1 MKKSILPLLIAS
13 LFATACDPGY
23 SFDFAI
29 DNRTDQGV
37 TIQTMDNT
45 RPNLKSVYA
54 PAKSDTVV
62 FGGSGMG
69 FAEIAEIST
78 SIRTGIYGDSVK
90 VTFDNGRY
98 LKYYIGNDTNGGLY
112 CFADTNAL
120 GTRYRYAPRMNTR
133 MFKGRAGYCRYTL
146 VITNDD
152 YNRSE

>member
-1 MKKSILPLLIAS
+1 MKKSILPLLMTS

-29 DNRTDQGV
+29 DNHADQGV
-37 TIQTMDNT
+37 TIQTLDNSHS
-45 RPNLKSVYA
+45 NLKSVYA

-78 SIRTGIYGDSVK
+78 SIRMGIYGDSVK
-90 VTFDNGRY
+90 VTFDDGRY
-98 LKYYIGNDTNGGLY
+98 LKYYIGDDTNGGLY
-112 CFADTNAL
+112 SFADTNGL

-152 YNRSE
+152 YSRSE

>member
-1 MKKSILPLLIAS
+1 
-13 LFATACDPGY
+13 
-23 SFDFAI
+23 
-29 DNRTDQGV
+29 
-37 TIQTMDNT
+37 
-45 RPNLKSVYA
+45 
-54 PAKSDTVV
+54 
-62 FGGSGMG
+62 MG

-98 LKYYIGNDTNGGLY
+98 LKYYIGNDTTGGLY

>member
-1 MKKSILPLLIAS
+1 
-13 LFATACDPGY
+13 Y

-29 DNRTDQGV
+29 DNHADQGV
-37 TIQTMDNT
+37 TIQTLDNSHS
-45 RPNLKSVYA
+45 NLKSVYA

-78 SIRTGIYGDSVK
+78 SIRMGIYGDSVK
-90 VTFDNGRY
+90 VTFDDGRY
-98 LKYYIGNDTNGGLY
+98 LKYYIGDDTNGGLY
-112 CFADTNAL
+112 SFADTNGL

-152 YNRSE
+152 YSRSE

>member
-1 MKKSILPLLIAS
+1 MTS

-29 DNRTDQGV
+29 DNHADQGV
-37 TIQTMDNT
+37 TIQTLDNSHS
-45 RPNLKSVYA
+45 NLKSVYA

-78 SIRTGIYGDSVK
+78 SIRMGIYGDSVK
-90 VTFDNGRY
+90 VTFDDGRY
-98 LKYYIGNDTNGGLY
+98 LKYYIGDDTNGGLY
-112 CFADTNAL
+112 SFADTNGL

-152 YNRSE
+152 YSRSE